1 MNQTIL
7 PGYVLKGR
15 LTVPGDKS
23 ISHRA
28 LMLGAMAEGE
38 THITNLMPGKDVHS
52 TLTVLEQ
59 LGVPIRQNGNKL
71 VVQGRG
77 IRGFSPPGRILD
89 AGNSG
94 TTMRLMAGI
103 LAAQPFTST
112 LAGDASLSKRPMK
125 RVITPLEQMG
135 AVIESCKD
143 NTAPLTIYGRDLHPT
158 HYQSPVASAQV
169 KSCVLLAGLHA
180 RGVTSV
186 TEPALS
192 RDHTERMLKAFGV
205 VVHREHLTVSVEGP
219 ARLTGIHLTVP
230 GDISAA
236 AFFIV
241 AASLIARSEI
251 VLKGVGM
258 NPTRTGVIGVLRQM
272 GCSITE
278 TNPTHIGDEPM
289 ADLIVRSSRLSGTTV
304 SGDMI
309 PKLVDEIPV
318 LAIAALFAEG
328 ETHVRNAEE
337 LRVKETDRI
346 QAIETNIL
354 RMGGKIK
361 TFPDGFII
369 RGPQRIRGAV
379 IDSFHD
385 HRIAMAFTVAGLLAD
400 GETVIEHAECAEIS
414 HPGFF
419 DDLRGLFNV

>member
-1 MNQTIL
+1 MNQTIR
-7 PGYVLKGR
+7 PGYVLKGM

-28 LMLGAMAEGE
+28 LMMGAIAEGE
-38 THITNLMPGKDVHS
+38 TRITNLMSGKDVHS
-52 TLTVLEQ
+52 TRTILEQ
-59 LGVPIRQNGNKL
+59 LGIPIRQSGKEL
-71 VVQGRG
+71 VIQGRG
-77 IRGFSPPGRILD
+77 IRGFSPPKLILN

-112 LAGDASLSKRPMK
+112 LAGDESLSKRPMK
-125 RVITPLEQMG
+125 RIVMPLEQMG
-135 AVIESCKD
+135 AFIELNRN
-143 NTAPLTIYGRDLHPT
+143 NTAPFTIHGRDLHPT

-169 KSCVLLAGLHA
+169 KSCVLLAGLHT

-205 VVHREHLTVSVEGP
+205 PVHRENLTVSVEGP
-219 ARLTGIHLTVP
+219 ARLRGIPLTIP

-241 AASLIARSEI
+241 AASLIPQSEI
-251 VLKGVGM
+251 VLKEVGL
-258 NPTRTGVIGVLRQM
+258 NPTRTGVIGMLRQM

-278 TNPTHIGDEPM
+278 TNAVPVGDEPM
-289 ADLIVRSSRLSGTTV
+289 ADLIVRSSRLTGTTV
-304 SGDMI
+304 SGDII

-346 QAIETNIL
+346 HAIETNIL

-369 RGPQRIRGAV
+369 RGPQKIHGAV

-385 HRIAMAFTVAGLLAD
+385 HRIAMAFTVAGLLAE

-419 DDLRGLFNV
+419 DDLKGLFDV